1 MQFVAVNVLQA
12 SFDPIRAL
20 VLTLMVNTRRHIFDG
35 ITMFRPLF
43 VVLKENANKSTLTI

>member
-20 VLTLMVNTRRHIFDG
+20 VLTLMVNTRHIFDG